1 MVECNGNA
9 KGDGVNE
16 PTTEQRGG
24 WDIYWRHSRKK
35 ETAVLDQSS
44 EREIQRER
52 ESIEERDGDDNNMRC
67 LE

>member
-44 EREIQRER
+44 EREI
-52 ESIEERDGDDNNMRC
+52 
-67 LE
+67 